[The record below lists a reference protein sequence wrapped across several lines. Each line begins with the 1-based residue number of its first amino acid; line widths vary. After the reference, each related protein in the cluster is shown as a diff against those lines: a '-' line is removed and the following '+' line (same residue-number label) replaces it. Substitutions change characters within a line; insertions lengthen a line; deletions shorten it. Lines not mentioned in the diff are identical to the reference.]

1 MPSII
6 APQNNKK
13 TREIRYFALYF
24 YNPNPNPDQNQTH
37 VSRYSQGKKWVLRDS
52 NNTVYRSKA

>member
-37 VSRYSQGKKWVLRDS
+37 VSRYYHLIIFL
-52 NNTVYRSKA
+52 Y